1 MVFSK
6 YNNYTKRG
14 CWENSLSIN
23 FRCLIRTFFILQDV
37 NREGLVYDV
46 HDLERWLERL
56 IDMIDRGYAF
66 KKLEAS
72 YRSAVGTR

>member
-1 MVFSK
+1 MVFRK

-14 CWENSLSIN
+14 YWENSLSIN
-23 FRCLIRTFFILQDV
+23 FRYLIRTFFILQDV

-72 YRSAVGTR
+72 YRSAVGTQ